1 MDGYAQEWPR
11 LTHTDNGLAMDQLGG
26 DLPLDVGFEP
36 QTRAR
41 SNTWPCPRPEN
52 FVEPTDELDST
63 KASNQQ
69 LAPGDSQQAI
79 QNANAAKKNSSRR
92 NAWGNLSYADLITH
106 AIGSAADK
114 RLTLSQIYEWM
125 VQNVPYFKDKG
136 DSNSSAGWKSFAIN
150 ALFIF
155 GSFFVLFTSQHTT
168 SGCDKSPTAVEE
180 FAALATKKSKTTL
193 PLDTRNFII
202 SQTARFQRI
211 SASSSAGW
219 CWWWFGGSVVWRIG
233 GLLARWLVS
242 SSSRTHPRSRAI
254 WPLNRCQNSIR
265 HNLSLHNRFMRVQN
279 EGTGKSSW
287 WMLNPEAKPGK
298 SVRRRAASMETSRY
312 EKRRGRA
319 KKRVEAL
326 RQAGVVGLND
336 ATPSPSSSVSEG
348 LDHFPES
355 PLHSGGGF
363 QLSPDFRQR
372 ASSNASSCGRLSPIR
387 ALDLEPDW
395 GFPVDYQNTTMTQA
409 HAQALEELTGTMA
422 DELTLCTQQ
431 QQGFSAA
438 SGLPSQPPHPPYQPP
453 QHQQGQQQQQSPY
466 ALNGPAPGYNTL
478 QPQSQCLLHRSLN
491 CSCMHNARD
500 GLSPNSV
507 TTTMSPAYPN
517 SEPSSD
523 SLNTYSNVVLDGPA
537 DTAAL
542 MVQQQ
547 QQQQQQQM
555 STSLEGQCLE
565 VLNNEAQ
572 PIDEFNLENFPVGNL
587 ECNVEELL
595 QQEMSYGGL
604 LDINIPLA
612 TVNTN
617 VVNSS
622 SGPLSI
628 SNISNLS
635 NISSNSGSS
644 LSLNQLQAQL
654 QQQQQQ
660 AQQQQQ
666 QQAQQQQQQH
676 QQHQQQLLLNNN
688 NNGSS
693 SLELATQTVSTNLNA
708 RVQYSQPSVVTS
720 PPSWVH

>member
-1 MDGYAQEWPR
+1 MMDGFAPNWR
-11 LTHTDNGLAMDQLGG
+11 TLTHTENGLEMDQLGVELG
-26 DLPLDVGFEP
+26 VGELPLDAGFEP

-41 SNTWPCPRPEN
+41 SNTWPCPRPDN
-52 FVEPTDELDST
+52 FVEPVDELDST

-69 LAPGDSQQAI
+69 LTGGESQQAM

-106 AIGSAADK
+106 AIGSATDK

-136 DSNSSAGWKSFAIN
+136 DSNSSAGWK
-150 ALFIF
+150 
-155 GSFFVLFTSQHTT
+155 
-168 SGCDKSPTAVEE
+168 
-180 FAALATKKSKTTL
+180 
-193 PLDTRNFII
+193 
-202 SQTARFQRI
+202 
-211 SASSSAGW
+211 
-219 CWWWFGGSVVWRIG
+219 
-233 GLLARWLVS
+233 
-242 SSSRTHPRSRAI
+242 
-254 WPLNRCQNSIR
+254 NSIR

-395 GFPVDYQNTTMTQA
+395 GFPGVDYQNTTMTQA
-409 HAQALEELTGTMA
+409 HAQALEELTGSIA
-422 DELTLCTQQ
+422 DELTLCNQQ

-438 SGLPSQPPHPPYQPP
+438 SGIPTQPPPPPYQPP
-453 QHQQGQQQQQSPY
+453 QPQQQQQQQQTQQSY
-466 ALNGPAPGYNTL
+466 ALNGPASGYNTL

-491 CSCMHNARD
+491 CSCLHNARD

-523 SLNTYSNVVLDGPA
+523 SLNTYSNVVLDGPT

-542 MVQQQ
+542 LVQQQ
-547 QQQQQQQM
+547 QQQQQL
-555 STSLEGQCLE
+555 STNLEDNNCASTLIGQCLE
-565 VLNNEAQ
+565 ALNSDAQ

-595 QQEMSYGGL
+595 QQEMSYDGL
-604 LDINIPLA
+604 LDINIPLPS
-612 TVNTN
+612 VNN
-617 VVNSS
+617 SLVNSGAALNS
-622 SGPLSI
+622 LST
-628 SNISNLS
+628 ST
-635 NISSNSGSS
+635 GSS

-654 QQQQQQ
+654 QHQH
-660 AQQQQQ
+660 QQQQQ
-666 QQAQQQQQQH
+666 QQQLQQQQQQQQQQH
-676 QQHQQQLLLNNN
+676 QQQLLLANNN
-688 NNGSS
+688 NNNSSS
-693 SLELATQTVSTNLNA
+693 SLELATQTPSTNLNA

>member
-1 MDGYAQEWPR
+1 MMDGFAQDWPS
-11 LTHTDNGLAMDQLGG
+11 LTHTDNGLAMGQLGVGVGVG
-26 DLPLDVGFEP
+26 DLPIDAGFEP

-41 SNTWPCPRPEN
+41 SNTWPCPRPDN
-52 FVEPTDELDST
+52 FVEPVDELDST

-69 LAPGDSQQAI
+69 LTAGDSQQAI

-106 AIGSAADK
+106 AIGSATDK

-136 DSNSSAGWKSFAIN
+136 DSNSSAGWK
-150 ALFIF
+150 
-155 GSFFVLFTSQHTT
+155 
-168 SGCDKSPTAVEE
+168 
-180 FAALATKKSKTTL
+180 
-193 PLDTRNFII
+193 
-202 SQTARFQRI
+202 
-211 SASSSAGW
+211 
-219 CWWWFGGSVVWRIG
+219 
-233 GLLARWLVS
+233 
-242 SSSRTHPRSRAI
+242 
-254 WPLNRCQNSIR
+254 NSIR

-387 ALDLEPDW
+387 AQDLEPDW
-395 GFPVDYQNTTMTQA
+395 GFPGVDYQNTTMTQA
-409 HAQALEELTGTMA
+409 LEELTGSIA

-438 SGLPSQPPHPPYQPP
+438 SGLPTQPPPPPYQPP
-453 QHQQGQQQQQSPY
+453 QTQQQQQQGQQPSNY
-466 ALNGPAPGYNTL
+466 ALNGPTPGYNTL
-478 QPQSQCLLHRSLN
+478 QPQTQCLLHRSLN
-491 CSCMHNARD
+491 CSCLHNARD

-542 MVQQQ
+542 LVQQQ
-547 QQQQQQQM
+547 QQQQLATNLEDNNCA
-555 STSLEGQCLE
+555 STLIGQCLE
-565 VLNNEAQ
+565 VLNSEAQ

-612 TVNTN
+612 SVNTN
-617 VVNSS
+617 LVNSS
-622 SGPLSI
+622 API
-628 SNISNLS
+628 SNITTST
-635 NISSNSGSS
+635 GTS
-644 LSLNQLQAQL
+644 LALNQLQAQL

-660 AQQQQQ
+660 QQQL
-666 QQAQQQQQQH
+666 QQQQQH
-676 QQHQQQLLLNNN
+676 QQHQQQQLLLNNN
-688 NNGSS
+688 NNTSS
-693 SLELATQTVSTNLNA
+693 NNLELATQTSSTNLNA

>member
-1 MDGYAQEWPR
+1 MDGYAHEWPTPPR
-11 LTHTDNGLAMDQLGG
+11 TDNSALHMDHLVG
-26 DLPLDVGFEP
+26 DLPSDAGFEP

-52 FVEPTDELDST
+52 FVEPVDELDST

-69 LAPGDSQQAI
+69 LATGDSQQAI

-106 AIGSAADK
+106 AIGSATDK

-136 DSNSSAGWKSFAIN
+136 DSNSSAGWK
-150 ALFIF
+150 
-155 GSFFVLFTSQHTT
+155 
-168 SGCDKSPTAVEE
+168 
-180 FAALATKKSKTTL
+180 
-193 PLDTRNFII
+193 
-202 SQTARFQRI
+202 
-211 SASSSAGW
+211 
-219 CWWWFGGSVVWRIG
+219 
-233 GLLARWLVS
+233 
-242 SSSRTHPRSRAI
+242 
-254 WPLNRCQNSIR
+254 NSIR

-326 RQAGVVGLND
+326 RQAGAVGLND

-355 PLHSGGGF
+355 PLHSGGF

-387 ALDLEPDW
+387 ALDLEPEW
-395 GFPVDYQNTTMTQA
+395 GFPVDYPNQMTQA
-409 HAQALEELTGTMA
+409 QAKALDQLAGSMA
-422 DELTLCTQQ
+422 DELKLHDMLQ

-438 SGLPSQPPHPPYQPP
+438 SGIPTQPPPPYQPP
-453 QHQQGQQQQQSPY
+453 QQQQQQQLQQGY
-466 ALNGPAPGYNTL
+466 TLNGPVNAQGYGGL
-478 QPQSQCLLHRSLN
+478 LPQTQQQQQQCLLHRSLN
-491 CSCMHNARD
+491 CNCLHNARD

-523 SLNTYSNVVLDGPA
+523 SLNTYSNVVLDGTNSLAA
-537 DTAAL
+537 DNGVL
-542 MVQQQ
+542 LVQQQ
-547 QQQQQQQM
+547 QQQQQSQQQQQL
-555 STSLEGQCLE
+555 SSNLEGQCLE
-565 VLNNEAQ
+565 ALNNEAQ
-572 PIDEFNLENFPVGNL
+572 QIDEFNLENFQGGL

-595 QQEMSYGGL
+595 QQEMNYDGL

-612 TVNTN
+612 TVPAPN
-617 VVNSS
+617 VILANNSTTTTS
-622 SGPLSI
+622 TTLNPALATAVS
-628 SNISNLS
+628 
-635 NISSNSGSS
+635 SGSS
-644 LSLNQLQAQL
+644 SAAQLNQLL
-654 QQQQQQ
+654 Q
-660 AQQQQQ
+660 
-666 QQAQQQQQQH
+666 QQQQQQH
-676 QQHQQQLLLNNN
+676 QQQQQQVLLNNN
-688 NNGSS
+688 NN
-693 SLELATQTVSTNLNA
+693 SLELSAQTQSTNLNA
-708 RVQYSQPSVVTS
+708 ARVVQYSQPSVVTS